1 MDYTTYIVHLFNVV
15 HCLVPPILPLRSVPH
30 TCGVAGLCAEGQDL
44 DILVVG
50 AGGQQLAA
58 LAPGHAVDGA
68 LVVLVPPEANHG
80 LLDRPARVAAGGRAD
95 GRAGGRADGR
105 THTHTHTQLV
115 YVCSVD
121 FYREG

>member
-1 MDYTTYIVHLFNVV
+1 MESKW
-15 HCLVPPILPLRSVPH
+15 VPQPRRQTDTH
-30 TCGVAGLCAEGQDL
+30 THRHTHTQGCGRTCGVAGVCVERQDF
-44 DILVVG
+44 DKLVVG